1 MSGRTTVLHVEPS
14 DDARS
19 RVSEALADAGM
30 TVKPVGDLSAAR
42 AALDRSSF
50 DCVVVE
56 AAFPDGDGLSLA
68 DAVDG
73 AFVCYTDAGD
83 ESLAG
88 RAVAAGADGYVP
100 KGDGVSTLVDR
111 VTALLDDAER
121 SDAGSPAS
129 AAGDADRHLSMLVEQ
144 SPLAIV
150 EWNLDFRVAEW
161 NPAAEELFGYER
173 AEALGRGPTE
183 LILPAAEREG
193 VEAMWDDLL
202 AGEGGR
208 RGTNTNVRKNGET
221 VVCEWNNA
229 PLVSDDGEVVGV
241 LSFVRDVTEQVRRT
255 EALESLQETT
265 REMMRAET
273 KDDVAG
279 AVVDAVTDLLDR
291 RLAGVRLYDEETGCL
306 EPVATADVAV
316 SVLGE
321 LPPVGPGDG
330 ILWDAYAADERTVY
344 DAVPVNET
352 VYGDA
357 FPESIGSVSYFPLGD
372 HGVLVLGSRETEGFD
387 DTDVPL
393 ANILAT
399 TAAAAL
405 DSAERRR
412 ELERRDTIV
421 EAVGDGVY
429 ALDAES
435 RYTAVN
441 DTMLTITGYERE
453 ELLGEHASVL
463 MDDDDVE
470 AGRDLVADLVAGE
483 GDPVKTHEVTV
494 KTREGDRIPCEVNMS
509 LLPSDAEFEGTVGT
523 VRDVSERKEVEAA
536 LRRQKR
542 KVRNLHEV
550 ASDLDACETEAEVYE
565 QAITAARQVLNFDV
579 CAVQRIEG
587 DESVIVALSSGP
599 VPDEID
605 RRSELGGD
613 LVAVTY
619 RTGDTWRVHDVRES
633 DVADPVL
640 DEYRSALSVPIG
652 DVGVFQAVSTSVS
665 AFDESDEELAELL
678 MAHVANALERVRFE
692 SELREER
699 DRFAALFENVPD
711 PVVSVRNDEDGVP
724 VFTNANPA
732 FECVFGY
739 DADAVLGESV
749 HDYLV
754 PPERRSEAESI
765 SRRAA
770 AGETLEREVKR
781 QTTDGLR
788 EFLLTVVPV
797 RLDEFNPE
805 RYVVYTDIT
814 ERKQRRKRVEVL
826 NRVLRH
832 DLRNG
837 MNIIRGYAETL
848 SGEVSPELGTA
859 VDAIENRATELIEL
873 AEKTRTVERTFGDGT
888 RGVGPTDVSR
898 EVAAVADR
906 VREEYPS
913 ASVEYS
919 VPDRALANADGLLE
933 TAVYHVVEN
942 AVIHNDRD
950 NPSVRIDVQHEADS
964 VAIAVRDDGPGI
976 RRTERELLF
985 EDREITQLRHASGL
999 GLWLVN
1005 WVVDGSGGTLSFA
1018 DNDPRGSVV
1027 TIRMP
1032 RAGQEVPAG
1041 ETEVG
1046 SDP

>member
-1 MSGRTTVLHVEPS
+1 MSRRTTVLHVDPS

-19 RVSEALADAGM
+19 RVSEAFADAGM

-50 DCVVVE
+50 DCVVVG

-73 AFVCYTDAGD
+73 AFVCYTGAGD

-121 SDAGSPAS
+121 SDAGSSAS
-129 AAGDADRHLSMLVEQ
+129 AAGDADHHLPMLVEQ
-144 SPLAIV
+144 SPLAVV
-150 EWNLDFRVAEW
+150 EWDLDFRVAEW

-241 LSFVRDVTEQVRRT
+241 LSFVRDVTDQVRRT

-279 AVVDAVTDLLDR
+279 TVVDAVTDLLDR

-306 EPVATADVAV
+306 EPVATTDVAV
-316 SVLGE
+316 SILGE
-321 LPPVGPGDG
+321 LPPIGPGDG

-357 FPESIGSVSYFPLGD
+357 LPESIGSVSYFPLGD

-399 TAAAAL
+399 TAGAAL

-470 AGRDLVADLVAGE
+470 AGRRLVADLVAGE
-483 GDPVKTHEVTV
+483 GDPVKTHEITV
-494 KTREGDRIPCEVNMS
+494 KTRDGDRIPCEVNMS
-509 LLPSDAEFEGTVGT
+509 LIPSDAEFEGTVGT

-550 ASDLDACETEAEVYE
+550 ASDLDACETEAEIYE
-565 QAITAARQVLNFDV
+565 QAVTAARRVLNFDV

-599 VPDEID
+599 IPDEID

-613 LVAVTY
+613 LVTVTY
-619 RTGDTWRVHDVRES
+619 RTGETRRVRDARES
-633 DVADPVL
+633 DVADPAS

-652 DVGVFQAVSTSVS
+652 DASVFQAVSTSVG

-724 VFTNANPA
+724 VFTNVNPA

-788 EFLLTVVPV
+788 EFLLTVVPA
-797 RLDEFNPE
+797 RLDELNPE

-848 SGEVSPELGTA
+848 SGEISPELGTA

-873 AEKTRTVERTFGDGT
+873 AEKTRTVERTLGDGT
-888 RGVGPTDVSR
+888 RGAGPTDVSR

-906 VREEYPS
+906 VREEYPF

-919 VPDRALANADGLLE
+919 VPDCALANADGLLE

-942 AVIHNDRD
+942 AVLHNDRE

-976 RRTERELLF
+976 PRTERELLF

-1032 RAGQEVPAG
+1032 RARQEVPAG
-1041 ETEVG
+1041 ETEVE
-1046 SDP
+1046 SDS